1 MIKYDFGGWATKY
14 NIACSD
20 GRTISKDAFKH
31 CDDQQVP
38 LVWNHKYDGPECII
52 GKAVLKHNDDGVYAY
67 CEFNDTDTAQTAKNL
82 VVHGDITALSIFAN
96 RLKQEG
102 GRVLHGEIREVSLVL
117 AGANPGASIQEVL
130 VHGDVDESSATIY
143 NEDEE
148 LMLYH
153 ADQNEDTEPKNEEP
167 AKEEPKAKTVEE
179 VYNSMTD
186 DQKAVVAI
194 IAEKLLEDNEE
205 DYEEDNDMKH
215 NVFEQNKGAATED
228 VLKHSEFISE
238 SIKDAKKYGSL
249 KESFLAH
256 AEGYG
261 ITNIGELFPD
271 ATNVTNEPMF
281 IDRDQTWVGKFFNA
295 TKKSPFSKLKA
306 MYADIT
312 ADEARAKGYVTGKLK
327 KEEVFSLLKRTT
339 APTTVYKKQKL
350 DRDDIIDITDF
361 DVVAWMKAE
370 MRVKLEEELSRAML
384 IGDGRTALDDDKI
397 KEANIRPIYN
407 DSDLY
412 TIKAAIGAIG
422 TQGKAHAFIKSV
434 IKAMAEYEGEGIPT
448 LYVEPNMLA
457 DMLLI
462 EDNNGRFIYE
472 NESVL
477 AKTLRVKEIVPVPVM
492 KGLTRDAGDSKTHN
506 VLGIAV
512 NPADYT
518 VGADKGGAVSM
529 FDDFDIDYNQH
540 KYLIETR
547 CSGSLLKPKTAI
559 TFEEIVG

>member
-14 NIACSD
+14 NITCSD
-20 GRTISKDAFKH
+20 GRTILKGAFKH

-38 LVWNHKYDGPECII
+38 LVWNHNYDGPESVI
-52 GKAVLKHNDDGVYAY
+52 GKAILKHNEDGVYAY
-67 CEFNDTDTAQTAKNL
+67 CEFNDNETAQTAKNL

-96 RLKQEG
+96 KLQQKA
-102 GRVLHGEIREVSLVL
+102 GRVLHGNIKEVSLVL

-130 VHGDVDESSATIY
+130 VHGDIDETAATIY
-143 NEDEE
+143 NDSEE
-148 LMLYH
+148 LELSH
-153 ADQNEDTEPKNEEP
+153 SDQNEEEIQTNDNL
-167 AKEEPKAKTVEE
+167 TVADI
-179 VYNSMTD
+179 YNSMTD
-186 DQKAVVAI
+186 DQKKVVAI
-194 IAEKLLEDNEE
+194 IAEQLLENGQEE
-205 DYEEDNDMKH
+205 KEEKEEKNEEDNDMKH
-215 NVFEQNKGAATED
+215 NVFEQSKENNEGD
-228 VLKHSEFISE
+228 VLKHSEYIAE

-261 ITNIGELFPD
+261 ITNIGELFP
-271 ATNVTNEPMF
+271 TEQLVSNEPQF

-295 TKKSPFSKLKA
+295 TKKSPFSRLKA
-306 MYADIT
+306 IYADIT
-312 ADEARAKGYVTGKLK
+312 ADEARAKGYITGKLK

-361 DVVAWMKAE
+361 DVVTWMKNE
-370 MRVKLEEELSRAML
+370 MRGKLNEELARAML
-384 IGDGRTALDDDKI
+384 IGDGRTSLDDDKI

-412 TIKAAIGAIG
+412 TIKAAIGTPG
-422 TQGKAHAFIKSV
+422 PQGKAHAFIKAI
-434 IKAMAEYEGEGIPT
+434 IKAMADYEGTGVPT
-448 LYVEPNMLA
+448 LYVEPTMLA

-492 KGLTRDAGDSKTHN
+492 KGLVRDAGDAKTHK
-506 VLGIAV
+506 VLGIVV

-518 VGADKGGAVSM
+518 VGADKGGAVAM
-529 FDDFDIDYNQH
+529 FDDFDIDYNQQ

-547 CSGSLLKPKTAI
+547 CSGSLLTPKTAI
-559 TFEEIVG
+559 TVEEVSA